1 MNQPTLVN
9 TERQAARVLES
20 LLREIPRLDL
30 DRIDREAPLGA
41 EAKYDFVVD
50 GSYAGRPVRL
60 VIEVKSNGQPR
71 IVRSAAHQLKHYL
84 KHRNENTVP
93 VVMAPYL
100 SEQAREACREEGV
113 GYADFQGNAHLEFD
127 AVYIDRQVAGRPE
140 PERRALRSLFKPKS
154 ARILRSLLREPGRG
168 WRVAELAGAAQ
179 VSVGLVSTIGSA
191 LRERGWVEQ
200 RAEGLVLSDPG
211 NLLETWAE
219 EYEQP
224 KGEEVRLYTHL
235 HGTSLTDRL
244 RNRPPNAGRAILS
257 SFSAAEWL
265 APYVRQG
272 NTFFYADEGGLAAL
286 EKALDLKPAT
296 KGANVHI
303 RVPDEDGVLEDAMPV
318 AEDLFATSPVQTY
331 LDLVHAGERGR
342 EGAEHL
348 RATLLKWNL

>member
-1 MNQPTLVN
+1 MNLPTSVN
-9 TERQAARVLES
+9 AERQAARVLES

-30 DRIDREAPLGA
+30 DRIDREAALGTD
-41 EAKYDFVVD
+41 AKYDIVVD
-50 GSYAGRPVRL
+50 GSYAGRPVQL
-60 VIEVKSNGQPR
+60 IIEVKSNGQPR
-71 IVRSAAHQLKHYL
+71 VVRSAAHQLKRYL
-84 KHRNENTVP
+84 EHRNEETVP

-113 GYADFQGNAHLEFD
+113 GYADFQGNAHIEFG
-127 AVYIDRQVAGRPE
+127 AVYIDRQVASRPE

-154 ARILRSLLREPGRG
+154 ARILRRLLREPGRG
-168 WRVAELAGAAQ
+168 WRVAELAETAQ

-191 LRERGWVEQ
+191 LRERGWAEQ
-200 RAEGLVLSDPG
+200 STEGLVLSDPD
-211 NLLETWAE
+211 NLLDTWAE
-219 EYEQP
+219 EYEKP
-224 KGEEVRLYTHL
+224 KGEEIRLYTHI

-244 RNRPPNAGRAILS
+244 RNLTPNAGRAILS

-272 NTFFYADEGGLAAL
+272 TTFFYADEDGLAAL
-286 EKALDLKPAT
+286 EQALDLKPAA

-303 RVPDEDGVLEDAMPV
+303 RVPDEDGVLEDAVPV
-318 AEDLFATSPVQTY
+318 AEGLFATSQVQTY

>member
-1 MNQPTLVN
+1 MN
-9 TERQAARVLES
+9 TERHAVRVLES
-20 LLREIPRLDL
+20 LLREISQFDL
-30 DRIDREAPLGA
+30 YRIDREAALA
-41 EAKYDFVVD
+41 ADARYDIIVN
-50 GSYAGRPVRL
+50 GSYAGRPIQL
-60 VIEVKSNGQPR
+60 FIEVKSNGQPR
-71 IVRSAAHQLKHYL
+71 VVRSAAHQLKRYL
-84 KHRNENTVP
+84 EHRNEKTVP

-113 GYADFQGNAHLEFD
+113 GYADFQGNAHIEFD

-154 ARILRSLLREPGRG
+154 ARILRSLLRKPGRG
-168 WRVAELAGAAQ
+168 WRVAELAEAAQ
-179 VSVGLVSTIGSA
+179 VSVGLVSMIGSA

-200 RAEGLVLSDPG
+200 GAEGLVLSDPD
-211 NLLETWAE
+211 NLLDTWAE

-224 KGEEVRLYTHL
+224 KGDEVRLYTHV

-244 RNRPPNAGRAILS
+244 RKRTPNAGRAILS

-272 NTFFYADEGGLAAL
+272 TTFFYADEDGLAAL
-286 EKALDLKPAT
+286 EQALDLKPAV

-303 RVPDEDGVLEDAMPV
+303 RVPDEDGVLEDAVPV
-318 AEDLFATSPVQTY
+318 AEGLFATSPVQTY